1 MSQHL
6 FNLYY
11 NFWFNFT
18 KKKISKFFLQEI
30 IQKLTKSFI
39 YIVILKLIHL
49 PRIN

>member
-18 KKKISKFFLQEI
+18 KKKILKFFLQEI

-39 YIVILKLIHL
+39 YRVILK
-49 PRIN
+49 INPFT